1 MSWSTLIKKELE
13 STYSVTEKLFELVE
27 DKMLDWKPNSGSNW
41 MTTGQLLMH
50 ISTACGSGMKG
61 FLTGDWGMPEGVKI
75 EDLPPDAM
83 LPPAEK
89 LAKVGSI
96 SEAKK
101 LLEEDK
107 KLAFDILSKCNEEKL
122 SNEIATA
129 PWDPTEMIL
138 GHRFL
143 QMIDHLKIHK
153 SQLFYY
159 LKLQGLPV
167 NTSNLW
173 GV

>member
-1 MSWSTLIKKELE
+1 MSWTTLLKKELE
-13 STYSVTEKLFELVE
+13 SSYAVTEKLLDLVE
-27 DKMLDWKPNSGSNW
+27 DKTLEWKPESGSNW

-50 ISTACGSGMKG
+50 LTSSCGAGMKG
-61 FLTGDWGMPEGVKI
+61 FVTGDWGMPEGIKM
-75 EDLPPDAM
+75 EDLPPEEM

-89 LAKVGSI
+89 MPTVS
-96 SEAKK
+96 SVEEAKR
-101 LLEEDK
+101 LIHADK
-107 KLAFDILSKCNEEKL
+107 KLAFNILEECSEEKL

-138 GHRFL
+138 GHRL
-143 QMIDHLKIHK
+143 LTMVDHLKIHK

-167 NTSNLW
+167 NTEHLW